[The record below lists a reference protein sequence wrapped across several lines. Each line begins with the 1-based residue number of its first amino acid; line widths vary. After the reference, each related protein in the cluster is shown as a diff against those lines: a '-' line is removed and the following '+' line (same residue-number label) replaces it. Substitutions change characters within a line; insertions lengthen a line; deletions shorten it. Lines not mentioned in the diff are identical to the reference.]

1 MINFSYNPHTLGFL
15 GASPG
20 PFEILI
26 LLAAVLVLF
35 GANRLPEL
43 FRTLGRF
50 SSELKKASDD
60 FRYQLMEI
68 PEEVTSI
75 KQEIE
80 DDLRDL
86 TVSRTPPDYDVE
98 EEADFHDADG
108 PEPDPPAEDTEPL
121 PPADSP
127 DS

>member
-1 MINFSYNPHTLGFL
+1 MIIISYQPHALAFL

-43 FRTLGRF
+43 FRTMGRF
-50 SSELKKASDD
+50 SAELKKASDD

-68 PEEVTSI
+68 PEEVSSL
-75 KQEIE
+75 KEEIE
-80 DDLRDL
+80 DELRDL
-86 TVSRTPPDYDVE
+86 TVSRTPPDYDIE
-98 EEADFHDADG
+98 EEGDFDEADG
-108 PEPDPPAEDTEPL
+108 SET
-121 PPADSP
+121 DSP
-127 DS
+127 TEDAEPSAPPESTDS